1 MNATPPGTRD
11 PFAAMLRGA
20 FLPTLGVGPVAVVV
34 AAIVGGGKA
43 ALGAFLGFAIAM
55 TFFALGLLVM
65 RKLDSAADPMR
76 FLASAMAVFLGQM
89 IFLLLVIVAL
99 KDADWL
105 DGTAFGLTA
114 LAVALVWQVFQVIA
128 YVRTRRLAFDAPP
141 QNGQDGGSAA

>member
-1 MNATPPGTRD
+1 MNTTPHGTRD

-20 FLPTLGVGPVAVVV
+20 FLPTLGVGPIAVVV
-34 AAIVGGGKA
+34 AAVVGGGKA
-43 ALGAFLGFAIAM
+43 ALGAFLGFAIAI

-128 YVRTRRLAFDAPP
+128 YVRTRRLAFDAPR
-141 QNGQDGGSAA
+141 QSGQDGGSAT